1 MQQKSYKHGFQVK
14 AIDGNNLHIAG
25 YASVFN
31 VEDGVGHIIMPG
43 AFKDAIKEKK
53 IKFLWQHK
61 QEMPIGVIDEIYE
74 DYRGL
79 YIKATINGSI
89 QSGGDAKSLVEQG
102 AVDGFSIGFCIKES
116 HFNNDGKQV
125 ITKIDLWE
133 VSIVTFPCNTEA
145 VIDKFAKKLSIINKQ
160 EKENIMSIETI
171 DQARFLK
178 VEKSL
183 ENIESAFSRPDISVD
198 HMMIDTKFATFLRA
212 GAIDLETKSLNT
224 NANEEG
230 GFMLRPELE
239 NRIVTGIKA
248 KSPMRQLASV
258 ETISTNALDILI
270 ERNRFVSNWVADAA
284 VRPDTDNAGVTQKRI
299 SVHELYAQPKA
310 TQRLLDDGA
319 INIESWISER
329 LEDSFARLENAS
341 FVSGDGA
348 NKPHG
353 ILSYGN
359 DVINRVDVAE
369 AGHITITDIQ
379 ALINALDEYYLANAS
394 FLMHRTTLAAIQDL
408 RDENGRFLWQASLS
422 EKAPGTLFGIPV
434 MCSSDMPDFQA
445 ENLGIILAD
454 FKAGYKI
461 VDKIGIHSLRDQYTE
476 KPFVKFYTVKRVG
489 GDVVDSNAIKVLKV

>member
-1 MQQKSYKHGFQVK
+1 MQHKSYEQCFEIK
-14 AIDGNNLHIAG
+14 AVEGNNLHVKG

-43 AFKDAIKEKK
+43 AFREAIIQKK

-61 QEMPIGVIDEIYE
+61 QEMPIGIIDKIYE
-74 DYRGL
+74 DQKGL
-79 YIKATINGSI
+79 YIEATINGAI
-89 QSGGDAKSLVEQG
+89 QSGIDAKSLIEQG
-102 AVDGFSIGFCIKES
+102 AVDSFSIGFYITES
-116 HFNNDGKQV
+116 HFNPEGKQV

-133 VSIVTFPCNTEA
+133 VSVVTFPCNSHA
-145 VIDKFAKKLSIINKQ
+145 VITSIDKKSEINNKQ
-160 EKENIMSIETI
+160 TKENVMNIETI
-171 DQARFLK
+171 DPARFNK

-183 ENIESAFSRPDISVD
+183 ENIESMLSRPDIAMD
-198 HMMIDTKFATFLRA
+198 HTMMDTKFATFLRA
-212 GAIDLETKSLNT
+212 GTIDLETKSLNS
-224 NANEEG
+224 NSNEDG
-230 GFMLRPELE
+230 GFMLRSELE
-239 NRIVTGIKA
+239 NKIVAGITA
-248 KSPMRQLASV
+248 RSPMRQLASV

-284 VRPDTDNAGVTQKRI
+284 LRGDTDNAGVTQKRI

-310 TQRLLDDGA
+310 TQRLLDDSA

-329 LEDSFARLENAS
+329 LEDSFARLENSS
-341 FVSGDGA
+341 FIVGDGI

-353 ILSYGN
+353 ILSYDN
-359 DVINRVDVAE
+359 DVISRVDVAN
-369 AGHITITDIQ
+369 AGHIGVADIQ
-379 ALINALDEYYLANAS
+379 ALINRLDEYYLPNAS

-434 MCSSDMPDFQA
+434 VCSSDMPNFQA
-445 ENLGIILAD
+445 DNLGIILAD

-489 GDVVDSNAIKVLKV
+489 GDVVDVNAIKVLKL